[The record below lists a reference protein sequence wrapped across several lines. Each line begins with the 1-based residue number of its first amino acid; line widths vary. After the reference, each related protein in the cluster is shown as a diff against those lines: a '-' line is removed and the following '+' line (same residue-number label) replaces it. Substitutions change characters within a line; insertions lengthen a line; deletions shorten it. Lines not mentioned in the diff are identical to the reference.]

1 MIVDPGARTNLLGSD
16 LARRL
21 ANRALETGHM
31 LEQGK
36 LKNPLTIQGV
46 GNGYQECNWEMN
58 CPIVVPQRGGSAKLH
73 HLRSPIV
80 EGTGSHLPGLLGLDT
95 LEAQGAI
102 LDMGRKMLIFPG
114 SGEVKMELPPGSLEI
129 PLQKSPSGHL
139 VMVIDDFENLTKK
152 GGVPDVPLQLHTSNA
167 PQETAASPPMSKI

>member
-1 MIVDPGARTNLLGSD
+1 M
-16 LARRL
+16 
-21 ANRALETGHM
+21 H
-31 LEQGK
+31 
-36 LKNPLTIQGV
+36 
-46 GNGYQECNWEMN
+46 
-58 CPIVVPQRGGSAKLH
+58 CPIAVPQRGGSATLQ

-80 EGTGSHLPGLLGLDT
+80 EGTGSHLPGLLGLET

-139 VMVIDDFENLTKK
+139 VMVIDDFENLVTKK
-152 GGVPDVPLQLHTSNA
+152 GGVPNVPLQLHTSNA
-167 PQETAASPPMSKI
+167 PQETVASPPKSKL